1 MSFGAM
7 AQSSALAIAEPWFM
21 ISLHRLLPVSVLV
34 LAGALAACAP
44 AAQNS
49 TVSPYAV
56 GAQGYVTYGTIV
68 GTRPVTVTGTRSGLG
83 LGAGAISGGLIGSTV
98 GRGWQ
103 ANTLGGVAGAL
114 IGGLAGAAIE
124 EGVTSGQAVEFTI
137 QEDGGQPIAVVQT
150 NELALQVGERVA
162 ISRTDRVRLS
172 RAAVPPPSVGGY
184 PSGPGAYPAGK

>member
-1 MSFGAM
+1 MMPLS
-7 AQSSALAIAEPWFM
+7 
-21 ISLHRLLPVSVLV
+21 RLLPLSVLL
-34 LAGALAACAP
+34 LAGGLAACAP

-49 TVSPYAV
+49 TVSAYAV

-68 GTRPVTVTGTRSGLG
+68 GMRPVQVTGTRSGLG
-83 LGAGAISGGLIGSTV
+83 VGAGAVAGGLVGSTV
-98 GRGWQ
+98 GRGWR
-103 ANTLGGVAGAL
+103 ANTVGGVAGAL

-150 NELALQVGERVA
+150 NELAFQVGERVA

-172 RAAVPPPSVGGY
+172 RAAVPPPPAGSGY
-184 PSGPGAYPAGK
+184 PRGPGAYPSGK

>member
-1 MSFGAM
+1 
-7 AQSSALAIAEPWFM
+7 M
-21 ISLHRLLPVSVLV
+21 IPLSRLLPLSVLL
-34 LAGALAACAP
+34 LAGSLTACAP
-44 AAQNS
+44 ANQNS
-49 TVSPYAV
+49 TVSAYAV

-68 GTRPVTVTGTRSGLG
+68 GMRPVQVTGTRSGLG
-83 LGAGAISGGLIGSTV
+83 VGAGAIAGGLLGSTV

-103 ANTLGGVAGAL
+103 ANTVGGVAGAL

-124 EGVTSGQAVEFTI
+124 EGATSGQAVEFTI

-172 RAAVPPPSVGGY
+172 RAAVPPPAGGGY
-184 PSGPGAYPAGK
+184 PAGPGAYPSGK

>member
-1 MSFGAM
+1 MMPLS
-7 AQSSALAIAEPWFM
+7 
-21 ISLHRLLPVSVLV
+21 RLLPLSVLL
-34 LAGALAACAP
+34 LAGSLAACAP

-49 TVSPYAV
+49 TVSAYAV

-68 GTRPVTVTGTRSGLG
+68 GMRPVQVTGTRSGLG
-83 LGAGAISGGLIGSTV
+83 VGAGALTGGLLGSTI
-98 GRGWQ
+98 GQGWR
-103 ANTLGGVAGAL
+103 ANTVGGVAGAL

-150 NELALQVGERVA
+150 NELALQVGERVS

-172 RAAVPPPSVGGY
+172 RAAVPPPGTGGY
-184 PSGPGAYPAGK
+184 PPGPGAYPSGK